1 MWGWAAFLME
11 FSPSH
16 LVFIFLYMVHYKC
29 KEERGGTPE
38 ALTGCTEP
46 GAAEQQIRQGNKN
59 HGTVYHHGPVHP

>member
-29 KEERGGTPE
+29 KEERGGKPLKTLP
-38 ALTGCTEP
+38 AAPNPAQLTANQT
-46 GAAEQQIRQGNKN
+46 RK
-59 HGTVYHHGPVHP
+59 